1 MSALKRVPV
10 LGVLMAFAG
19 LVCLVIMVF
28 GDALSGHDHRAMN
41 LDLRLAPPL
50 TGGHLLGT
58 DELGRDVLARLL
70 TGLRWSVA
78 TALSAT
84 FIAFVI
90 GTTFGLVAA
99 RGQSALG
106 GVMRLLTTFTQAF
119 PPFVLAV
126 TVIAV
131 MGDAGFFSI
140 VLTLGLVTWPVFSRV
155 VYAEARS
162 LFEREHVLAA
172 EMTGMPAIRLFV
184 RHVLPGLIP
193 SLSVLVVF
201 HFADMI
207 VAESALSFLG
217 IGAPLGAATWGVM
230 LSESRGYMLSA
241 PWLTLS
247 PALAMV
253 AIIVCAHALGQHL
266 RNANR

>member
-1 MSALKRVPV
+1 MTRPALSPLRV
-10 LGVLMAFAG
+10 LAL
-19 LVCLVIMVF
+19 LVAAACLLVIVF

-41 LDLRLAPPL
+41 LDLRLAAPL

-70 TGLRWSVA
+70 TGLRWSMT

-84 FIAFVI
+84 AIAFVI
-90 GTTFGLVAA
+90 GTAFGLIAA
-99 RGQSALG
+99 RRPSVMGE
-106 GVMRLLTTFTQAF
+106 VMRLLTTFTQAF

-126 TVIAV
+126 AVIAV
-131 MGDAGFFSI
+131 MGDAGFVSI

-162 LFEREHVLAA
+162 LFQRDYVLAA
-172 EMTGMPAIRLFV
+172 EMTGVDALRLYV
-184 RHVLPGLIP
+184 RHVLPGLVP

-217 IGAPLGAATWGVM
+217 IGAPLGAATWGAM
-230 LSESRGYMLSA
+230 LSESRGYMLAA
-241 PWLTLS
+241 PWLTLA

-253 AIIVCAHALGQHL
+253 SLIVCAHAVGQHL
-266 RNANR
+266 RNITR

>member
-1 MSALKRVPV
+1 MTRRRPIAPAV
-10 LGVLMAFAG
+10 LLVAGVG
-19 LVCLVIMVF
+19 LGCLLVIVF
-28 GDALSGHDHRAMN
+28 GDVLAGRDHRAMN
-41 LDLRLAPPL
+41 LDLRLAAPL
-50 TGGHLLGT
+50 TQGHLLGT

-78 TALSAT
+78 TAVSAT
-84 FIAFVI
+84 AIAFVI
-90 GTTFGLVAA
+90 GTTFGLIAA
-99 RGQSALG
+99 RRPSLMGEA
-106 GVMRLLTTFTQAF
+106 MRLLTTFTQAF

-131 MGDAGFFSI
+131 MGDAGFWSI

-155 VYAEARS
+155 VYAEACS
-162 LFEREHVLAA
+162 LFQRDYVLAA
-172 EMTGMPAIRLFV
+172 EMTGMSAIRLFA

-217 IGAPLGAATWGVM
+217 IGAPLGAATWGAM
-230 LSESRGYMLSA
+230 LSESRGYMLAA
-241 PWLTLS
+241 PWLTLA

-253 AIIVCAHALGQHL
+253 TLIVCAHVFGQHL
-266 RNANR
+266 RNVSR

>member
-1 MSALKRVPV
+1 MSPRRIAPAVWL
-10 LGVLMAFAG
+10 LIAAG
-19 LVCLVIMVF
+19 LACLLVIVF
-28 GDALSGHDHRAMN
+28 GDSLSGHDHRAMN
-41 LDLRLAPPL
+41 LDQRLAAPFQ
-50 TGGHLLGT
+50 GGHLLGS

-84 FIAFVI
+84 AIAFVI
-90 GTTFGLVAA
+90 GTAFGLIAA
-99 RGQSALG
+99 RRPSAMG
-106 GVMRLLTTFTQAF
+106 EVMRLLTTFTQAF

-126 TVIAV
+126 AVIAV
-131 MGDAGFFSI
+131 MGDAGFVSI

-162 LFEREHVLAA
+162 LFQRDYVLAA
-172 EMTGMPAIRLFV
+172 EMTGVGAFRLYL
-184 RHVLPGLIP
+184 RHVLPGLAP

-217 IGAPLGAATWGVM
+217 IGAPLGAATWGAM
-230 LSESRGYMLSA
+230 LSESRGYMLAA
-241 PWLTLS
+241 PWLTLA

-253 AIIVCAHALGQHL
+253 GLIVCAHAFGQHL
-266 RNANR
+266 RNIHR